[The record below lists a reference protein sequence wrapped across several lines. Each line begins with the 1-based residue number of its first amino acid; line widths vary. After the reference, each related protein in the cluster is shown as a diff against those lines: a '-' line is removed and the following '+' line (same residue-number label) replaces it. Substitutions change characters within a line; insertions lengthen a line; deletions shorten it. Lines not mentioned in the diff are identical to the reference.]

1 MSVNNRNQIID
12 LSKTYFNENIGEK
25 EIIPG
30 KDYIPASGKVLDESD
45 MANLID
51 SSLDMWLTCG
61 RYSEIFETE
70 FPKQIEAKYCSLVNS
85 GSSANLVAF
94 TALTSYKLGDR
105 RLKKGDEVITVA
117 AGFPTTVSP
126 IIQNGMIPVFIDVDL
141 ETYDYKVED
150 IEKAISSKTKA
161 IFMAHTLGNPFNLDK
176 VMELSKK
183 YNLWVVEDCCDALGA
198 KYNGTYVGNIGHIST
213 FSFYPAHHITMGEG
227 GAVVTNDV
235 NLHKIIKSIRDWGR
249 DCICPPGKDNICKH
263 RFDQKHGELPEG
275 YDHKYVYSHLGYN
288 LKVTDMQAAIGVSQL
303 KKLNKF
309 VDVRNKNF
317 SKLYDGLKGLD
328 EFLILPK
335 ETENSQPSWFGFP
348 ITIKGGKID
357 RNELV
362 NFLENNK
369 IGTRL
374 LFAGNIIKQPAF
386 TENDYE
392 YRVVGDLKNT
402 DIIMSNTFW
411 IGLWPGIKDNHI
423 DYIISK
429 FYEFLK
435 NKDFI

>member
-249 DCICPPGKDNICKH
+249 DCICPPGKDNVCKH

-309 VDVRNKNF
+309 IDVRNKNF

-335 ETENSQPSWFGFP
+335 KTENSQPSWFGFP
-348 ITIKGGKID
+348 ITIKGDKIN

-362 NFLENNK
+362 DFLENNK

-386 TENDYE
+386 TENNYE
-392 YRVVGDLKNT
+392 YRVVGNLKNT

-411 IGLWPGIKDNHI
+411 IGLWPGIKENHI
-423 DYIISK
+423 EYMISK
-429 FYEFLK
+429 FYEFFEK
-435 NKDFI
+435 

>member
-348 ITIKGGKID
+348 ITIKGDKID

-435 NKDFI
+435 K

>member
-94 TALTSYKLGDR
+94 TTLTSYKLGDR

-348 ITIKGGKID
+348 ITIKGDKID

-435 NKDFI
+435 K